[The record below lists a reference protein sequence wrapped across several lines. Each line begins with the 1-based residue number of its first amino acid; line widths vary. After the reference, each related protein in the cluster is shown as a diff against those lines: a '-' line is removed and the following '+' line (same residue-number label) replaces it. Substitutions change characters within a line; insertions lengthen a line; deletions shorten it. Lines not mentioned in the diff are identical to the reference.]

1 MDNDKDNFDGNWD
14 DDKKLELF
22 GSKVDVITSEF
33 ENIPAKTL
41 DNLSKITKVYP
52 SSFCFSIA
60 QHRNKEKEMATKSG
74 FLVPKWYRIK
84 SFTDLIKYSKILNHN
99 DEVISFKC
107 ELQENLQ
114 KAMKEFVEEHP
125 NWDQYRILQAAIA
138 GFLMQKGFQNR
149 DLTRLYIGNM
159 FSMNFNN

>member
-1 MDNDKDNFDGNWD
+1 MQ
-14 DDKKLELF
+14 KLNYE
-22 GSKVDVITSEF
+22 
-33 ENIPAKTL
+33 
-41 DNLSKITKVYP
+41 VYP
-52 SSFCFSIA
+52 I
-60 QHRNKEKEMATKSG
+60 
-74 FLVPKWYRIK
+74 V
-84 SFTDLIKYSKILNHN
+84 LNQK

-114 KAMKEFVEEHP
+114 EAMKKFVEEHP

-159 FSMNFNN
+159 FSMNFEDQN

>member
-1 MDNDKDNFDGNWD
+1 MQ
-14 DDKKLELF
+14 ELNYN
-22 GSKVDVITSEF
+22 V
-33 ENIPAKTL
+33 N
-41 DNLSKITKVYP
+41 
-52 SSFCFSIA
+52 SIISD
-60 QHRNKEKEMATKSG
+60 QE
-74 FLVPKWYRIK
+74 V
-84 SFTDLIKYSKILNHN
+84 
-99 DEVISFKC
+99 EVISFKC

-159 FSMNFNN
+159 FSMNFKN

>member
-1 MDNDKDNFDGNWD
+1 MQELNNDLN
-14 DDKKLELF
+14 
-22 GSKVDVITSEF
+22 
-33 ENIPAKTL
+33 
-41 DNLSKITKVYP
+41 
-52 SSFCFSIA
+52 
-60 QHRNKEKEMATKSG
+60 
-74 FLVPKWYRIK
+74 RIVLK
-84 SFTDLIKYSKILNHN
+84 QK

-114 KAMKEFVEEHP
+114 MAMNEFVDKHP

-159 FSMNFNN
+159 FSMNFKE

>member
-1 MDNDKDNFDGNWD
+1 MQ
-14 DDKKLELF
+14 KLNYE
-22 GSKVDVITSEF
+22 VNPI
-33 ENIPAKTL
+33 
-41 DNLSKITKVYP
+41 
-52 SSFCFSIA
+52 
-60 QHRNKEKEMATKSG
+60 
-74 FLVPKWYRIK
+74 FLNQK
-84 SFTDLIKYSKILNHN
+84 

-114 KAMKEFVEEHP
+114 EAMKKFVEEHP

-159 FSMNFNN
+159 FPMNFED

>member
-1 MDNDKDNFDGNWD
+1 MH
-14 DDKKLELF
+14 KLNCEANPI
-22 GSKVDVITSEF
+22 V
-33 ENIPAKTL
+33 
-41 DNLSKITKVYP
+41 
-52 SSFCFSIA
+52 
-60 QHRNKEKEMATKSG
+60 
-74 FLVPKWYRIK
+74 
-84 SFTDLIKYSKILNHN
+84 LNQK

-114 KAMKEFVEEHP
+114 EAMKKFVEEHP

-159 FSMNFNN
+159 FSMNFKD

>member
-1 MDNDKDNFDGNWD
+1 MLVDDLVILEKTKLCRFKFQQFSFNMQELNYHENSKVLNDK
-14 DDKKLELF
+14 
-22 GSKVDVITSEF
+22 
-33 ENIPAKTL
+33 
-41 DNLSKITKVYP
+41 
-52 SSFCFSIA
+52 
-60 QHRNKEKEMATKSG
+60 
-74 FLVPKWYRIK
+74 
-84 SFTDLIKYSKILNHN
+84 

-159 FSMNFNN
+159 FSMNFKV

>member
-1 MDNDKDNFDGNWD
+1 MQELNYNENLKAQNDK
-14 DDKKLELF
+14 
-22 GSKVDVITSEF
+22 
-33 ENIPAKTL
+33 
-41 DNLSKITKVYP
+41 
-52 SSFCFSIA
+52 
-60 QHRNKEKEMATKSG
+60 
-74 FLVPKWYRIK
+74 
-84 SFTDLIKYSKILNHN
+84 

-114 KAMKEFVEEHP
+114 RAMKKFVEDHP

-159 FSMNFNN
+159 FSMNFKN